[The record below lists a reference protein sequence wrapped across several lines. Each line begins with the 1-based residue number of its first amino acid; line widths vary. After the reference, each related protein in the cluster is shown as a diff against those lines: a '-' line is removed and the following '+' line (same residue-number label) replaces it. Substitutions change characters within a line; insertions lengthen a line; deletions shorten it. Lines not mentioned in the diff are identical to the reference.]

1 MIAAQTLKR
10 FRHISIIMVLA
21 SSLVGCGQVV
31 SGKWYDAQNGKTGKW
46 WIDNKAG
53 GTSAAV
59 PRGKSG
65 TITVQKG
72 DTYYKLAA
80 RYRVSMRALLD
91 ANQAKPPYKLEP
103 GDQLN
108 LPRKAFYTVRAN
120 DTLYAISR
128 KFNTNLADLANL
140 NNIRKP
146 YTISVGQNLQVPNG
160 QSVARSTKQINA
172 QAKKIAATSTPSRA
186 GRFLVPVNGRV
197 ISEFGP
203 KKGGLHNDG
212 INIAAAKGTPIKA
225 AENGVVVYAGN
236 QLRGYGNLLLVRH
249 SGGWVSAYAHTS
261 AFRVKAGDSVKQ
273 GQVIAEVGDS
283 GNVDGPQL
291 HFELRKGTRAVNPKS
306 LI

>member
-1 MIAAQTLKR
+1 MMATHTLRR
-10 FRHISIIMVLA
+10 FRHITVILGMA
-21 SSLVGCGQVV
+21 FMLVGCGQVV
-31 SGKWYDAQNGKTGKW
+31 SGKWYDAQKGKTGKW
-46 WIDNKAG
+46 WIDNPTGAA
-53 GTSAAV
+53 TST

-65 TITVQKG
+65 TITVRKG

-80 RYRVSMRALLD
+80 RHRVSMRALLD
-91 ANQAKPPYKLEP
+91 ANNARPPYNLEP
-103 GDQLN
+103 GDQIN
-108 LPRKAFYTVRAN
+108 LPRKAFYTVQAN

-140 NNIRKP
+140 NNIQKP

-160 QSVARSTKQINA
+160 QSVARASRQVSA
-172 QAKKIAATSTPSRA
+172 QAKKIAATSTPSRV

-197 ISEFGP
+197 ISEYGP
-203 KKGGLHNDG
+203 KKGGRHNDG
-212 INIAAAKGTPIKA
+212 INIAASMGTPVKA

-261 AFRVKAGDSVKQ
+261 AFRVKAGDRVKQ
-273 GQVIAEVGDS
+273 GQIIAEVGDS
-283 GNVDGPQL
+283 GNVDQPQL

>member
-1 MIAAQTLKR
+1 MIAAHTRTR
-10 FRHISIIMVLA
+10 FRHITVILVLA
-21 SSLVGCGQVV
+21 FALVGCGQVV
-31 SGKWYDAQNGKTGKW
+31 SGKWYDAQKGKTGKW
-46 WIDNKAG
+46 WIDNPN
-53 GTSAAV
+53 GTVSL

-65 TITVQKG
+65 TITVRKG
-72 DTYYKLAA
+72 DTYYKLAE
-80 RYRVSMRALLD
+80 RHRVSMRALLD
-91 ANQAKPPYKLEP
+91 ANNARPPYNLEP
-103 GDQLN
+103 GDQIN

-128 KFNTNLADLANL
+128 QFNTNLADLANL
-140 NNIRKP
+140 NNIQKP

-160 QSVARSTKQINA
+160 QSVARTTKQISA

-212 INIAAAKGTPIKA
+212 INIAASMGTPIKA

-261 AFRVKAGDSVKQ
+261 AFRVKAGDRVKQ

-283 GNVDGPQL
+283 GNVDRPQL